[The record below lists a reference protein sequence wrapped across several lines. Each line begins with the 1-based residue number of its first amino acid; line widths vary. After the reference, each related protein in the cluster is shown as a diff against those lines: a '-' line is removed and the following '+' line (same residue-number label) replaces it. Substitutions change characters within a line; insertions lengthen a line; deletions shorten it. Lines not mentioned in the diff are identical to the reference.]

1 MLTRKWRNER
11 PYGLLQECKVVHSF
25 TLEKSL
31 AVPQRLDTELPYDP
45 ATPLLGIYT
54 RKMRTSI
61 HTKLARN
68 VCSNIIHNS
77 QKVGTT
83 QKPIN

>member
-11 PYGLLQECKVVHSF
+11 PYGLLQECKIVHSF
-25 TLEKSL
+25 PLEKSL
-31 AVPQRLDTELPYDP
+31 AAPQRVNTESPYDP

-54 RKMRTSI
+54 RKMRTYV

-68 VCSNIIHNS
+68 AHSNIIHNR
-77 QKVGTT
+77 QNVETT